1 MAPST
6 EILRRRESIESRLS
20 AALEQSGSSLT
31 VSQYK
36 EAIFHGPDVSQFQAY
51 ILEALE
57 VFGYDI
63 DDAPEE
69 IISVIQDAWN
79 YFPHQ
84 CLQGRCSA
92 ELMAEPTNP

>member
-1 MAPST
+1 MAPSR

-20 AALEQSGSSLT
+20 VALEQSESSLT

-36 EAIFHGPDVSQFQAY
+36 ETIFHGPDISQFQAY

-57 VFGYDI
+57 VFGYHI

-84 CLQGRCSA
+84 SLQGRCPA
-92 ELMAEPTNP
+92 ELNAELTG